1 MFKLIKKLL
10 INFNLII
17 QMEIEKALLI
27 SMKCL
32 DFFKKLAYRLN
43 KSFCH
48 ETKAITQ
55 PGSFGKALP
64 MTN

>member
-10 INFNLII
+10 INLII
-17 QMEIEKALLI
+17 RMEIEKVLLI

-32 DFFKKLAYRLN
+32 DFFKRLAYRLN
-43 KSFCH
+43 KSLCH

-55 PGSFGKALP
+55 PGSGKALL

>member
-1 MFKLIKKLL
+1 
-10 INFNLII
+10 
-17 QMEIEKALLI
+17 MEIEKALLI

-32 DFFKKLAYRLN
+32 DFFKRLAYRLN
-43 KSFCH
+43 KSLCH